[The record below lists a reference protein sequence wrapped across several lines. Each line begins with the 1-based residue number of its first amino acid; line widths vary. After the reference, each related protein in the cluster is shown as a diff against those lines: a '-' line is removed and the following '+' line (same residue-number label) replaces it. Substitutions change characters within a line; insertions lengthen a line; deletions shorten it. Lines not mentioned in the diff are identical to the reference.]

1 MGETVAKKIAKSF
14 NSIEELENADLEKL
28 TSIDEI
34 GEKIAQSILIYFSSP
49 LNVSLIE
56 RLKSAG
62 LQLYRKEEDL
72 NEYTD
77 KLAGQSIVISGVFT
91 HHSRDE
97 YKDLIE
103 KMVERTLAVSP
114 PRPVLFSQVKIWGRP
129 SWKKPI
135 NWV

>member
-14 NSIEELENADLEKL
+14 NNIEELENADLEKL

-49 LNVSLIE
+49 LNVNLIE

-91 HHSRDE
+91 HHLE
-97 YKDLIE
+97 MNI
-103 KMVERTLAVSP
+103 
-114 PRPVLFSQVKIWGRP
+114 KI
-129 SWKKPI
+129 
-135 NWV
+135 